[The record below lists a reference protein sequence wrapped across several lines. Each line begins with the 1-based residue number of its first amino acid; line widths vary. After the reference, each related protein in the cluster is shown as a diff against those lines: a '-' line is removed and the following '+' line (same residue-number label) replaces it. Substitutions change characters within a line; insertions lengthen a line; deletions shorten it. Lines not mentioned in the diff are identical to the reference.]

1 MPALQPS
8 FPHIPAMSE
17 ASISKVEEF
26 QDVLLDQPQVRIRT
40 LHTLHAGMYSRT
52 VRIPAGCAITGAVIK
67 ISTLLIIRGNATVY
81 NGDAPVT
88 VTGYAVLPASAGR
101 KQAFVAHEDTDITM
115 VFATQASSVEEAEDL
130 FTDEGHTLA
139 SRHDPS
145 SNTIIITGE

>member
-1 MPALQPS
+1 
-8 FPHIPAMSE
+8 
-17 ASISKVEEF
+17 
-26 QDVLLDQPQVRIRT
+26 
-40 LHTLHAGMYSRT
+40 MYSRT